1 VCAREREREKERD
14 KREKVRPIIQETRA
28 IERKRSLAR
37 TYTFDRQ
44 IRTKARAREQKKQNR
59 IIEKRTHH
67 RLLRDR
73 VDLDLW

>member
-1 VCAREREREKERD
+1 MCAREREREKERD